1 MKISKGLQTNI
12 GKGCDANTEIT
23 IETKESVASQSV
35 EIEPEK
41 SE

>member
-1 MKISKGLQTNI
+1 MRKFQKFKHII
-12 GKGCDANTEIT
+12 GNTEMT